1 MVADHQG
8 HRHQGGVMTMRVFA
22 IAVAVVLLAL
32 SGAVQGQAHFPSK
45 PITLV
50 VGFAPGGP
58 TDTTARVLAEKMKD
72 TLGQSVIVENQAGA
86 GGTIALVR
94 VARADAD
101 GHTLY
106 LGNWTVNV
114 GSVTMYPFPY
124 DVLNDFEPIALLTSA
139 KTWVI
144 ARKDLPANTAK
155 EFVDW
160 LKANPGKANAA
171 SVGVGSAAHVC
182 LLDLMRVSGATFQFI
197 NYRGRAP
204 AVQALAA
211 GEADFACLE
220 GGQTLGLYH
229 AGKVKPIGVASKT
242 RWFAAPEVPTLAEG
256 GVPGE
261 LEFWHGLWAPKH
273 TPKPVIAKLAESVQR
288 AFADPWVQQRFKDV
302 GHTIPPPQDVTP
314 ERLYAHHKAEIEKWW
329 PIIKAENI
337 KLQ

>member
-1 MVADHQG
+1 
-8 HRHQGGVMTMRVFA
+8 MTMRVFA
-22 IAVAVVLLAL
+22 IAVAVLLAL

-197 NYRGRAP
+197 NYRGGAP

-329 PIIKAENI
+329 PIMKAAGVKAEGN
-337 KLQ
+337 

>member
-1 MVADHQG
+1 MKMAS
-8 HRHQGGVMTMRVFA
+8 
-22 IAVAVVLLAL
+22 IATALAL
-32 SGAVQGQAHFPSK
+32 VLASVGGAPAQQFPSK
-45 PITLV
+45 PITLL

-58 TDTTARVLAEKMKD
+58 TDTTARVLAEKMRD
-72 TLGQSVIVENQAGA
+72 TLGQSVVVENQAGA
-86 GGTIALVR
+86 GGTIALIR
-94 VARADAD
+94 LARSDPD

-114 GSVTMYPFPY
+114 GSVTMYPFQY

-144 ARKDLPANTAK
+144 ARKDLPADTAK
-155 EFVDW
+155 ELVDW

-182 LLDLMRVSGATFQFI
+182 LLDMMRVSGTSFQFV
-197 NYRGRAP
+197 NYRGGAP

-261 LEFWHGLWAPKH
+261 LEFWHGMWAPKH
-273 TPKPVIAKLAESVQR
+273 TPKAVIAKLNEAVIK
-288 AFADPWVQQRFKDV
+288 AFADPWSQQRFREV
-302 GHTIPPPQDVTP
+302 GHTVPPAADMTP
-314 ERLYAHHKAEIEKWW
+314 EKLHAHHKAEIEKWW
-329 PIIKAENI
+329 PIMKAAGIKPSGT
-337 KLQ
+337 